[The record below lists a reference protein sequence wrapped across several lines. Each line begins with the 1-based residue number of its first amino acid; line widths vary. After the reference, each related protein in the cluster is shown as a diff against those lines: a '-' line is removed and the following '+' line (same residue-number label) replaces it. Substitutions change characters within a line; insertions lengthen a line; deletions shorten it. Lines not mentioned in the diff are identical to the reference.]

1 VSEACARAE
10 LEAAVERDEADLQ
23 RAIDDLKDAVQK
35 PFEIGERIA
44 AWSIPVILGGLL
56 FGIWLG
62 SRD

>member
-1 VSEACARAE
+1 MSEAEARAE
-10 LEAAVERDEADLQ
+10 LEAAVERDEEELQ

-44 AWSIPVILGGLL
+44 TWSLPVMLGGVL